1 MGAPA
6 RQDDVSRDRRTGGWR
21 RHLSYANVAATLALV
36 FAMGGG
42 TAIAAQKL
50 ITGEQIA
57 KGTITAD
64 NIKAHSLQAK
74 DFKAGQLPSGARGPA
89 GAAGATGAAG
99 PVGTPG
105 VPGAPGAP
113 GANGSTVFWGDLRG
127 TGSNNAAAFNTGLT
141 NGFTSATWISSQG
154 AYCITPPV
162 GAPNAPLV
170 ISDNGNEVDQWDQ
183 VAVPGCTGDGLI
195 DATHPGTSLSISTD
209 GLSIVLP

>member
-6 RQDDVSRDRRTGGWR
+6 RQDDVSGDRRTGGWR

-50 ITGEQIA
+50 ITGGQIA
-57 KGTITAD
+57 KATITAG
-64 NIKAHSLQAK
+64 NIKAHSLEAK
-74 DFKAGQLPSGARGPA
+74 DFKAGQLPRGARGPA
-89 GAAGATGAAG
+89 GASGPAGPAGTPGAAG
-99 PVGTPG
+99 TPG
-105 VPGAPGAP
+105 TP

-127 TGSNNAAAFNTGLT
+127 TGSGNAAAFNTGLT
-141 NGFTSATWISSQG
+141 NGFTSATWMSSQG
-154 AYCITPPV
+154 AYCITPPA
-162 GAPNAPLV
+162 GAPNAPLA

-183 VAVPGCTGDGLI
+183 VAVPGCTGDGLV
-195 DATHPGTSLSISTD
+195 DATHPGTSLSTSTD